1 MYWKPSTYRGYYNI
15 ERACTLYISY
25 SGHPTSHCRW
35 EIAALTLVKSQRGY
49 VTREAEDKLTGAE
62 LLECFFF
69 FFLLVEFWRQG
80 SEGCIREHSRPGE
93 PHQQGT
99 SLEKRKA
106 SVGMQTGPPEGAG
119 ACGGS
124 LGWTLGWGADHTDCW
139 VTLALAPLI
148 FWTRFFFLWRR
159 WR

>member
-1 MYWKPSTYRGYYNI
+1 M
-15 ERACTLYISY
+15 
-25 SGHPTSHCRW
+25 
-35 EIAALTLVKSQRGY
+35 
-49 VTREAEDKLTGAE
+49 TREAEDKLTGAE

-69 FFLLVEFWRQG
+69 FFLLVEFLRQG
-80 SEGCIREHSRPGE
+80 SRPGE

-124 LGWTLGWGADHTDCW
+124 RGWTLG
-139 VTLALAPLI
+139 
-148 FWTRFFFLWRR
+148 
-159 WR
+159 